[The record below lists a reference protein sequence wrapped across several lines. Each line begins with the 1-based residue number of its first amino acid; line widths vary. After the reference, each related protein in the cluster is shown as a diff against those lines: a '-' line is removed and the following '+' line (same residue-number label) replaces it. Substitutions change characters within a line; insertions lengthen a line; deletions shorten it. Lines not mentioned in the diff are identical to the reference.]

1 MRRVMEEQWEWW
13 FGKKQGGG
21 GEKGHEGHQ
30 PKVQKG
36 GEGAISVKW
45 ELVKRAVKHSIWSL

>member
-36 GEGAISVKW
+36 REGAISVKW
-45 ELVKRAVKHSIWSL
+45 ELVKRAVKHSI